1 MNLIVFFL
9 LFCETI
15 DVPEIIKNA
24 GLAPDCQNGQLRV
37 QVETIEEEPGYSTIG
52 LYAMGRCSIGRA
64 REISRKQKE
73 CRCHDQG
80 RVAADDELIVLA
92 FAFLFV
98 RKTVAC
104 A

>member
-1 MNLIVFFL
+1 
-9 LFCETI
+9 
-15 DVPEIIKNA
+15 VPEIIKNA
-24 GLAPDCQNGQLRV
+24 GLAPDCQNWQLRV
-37 QVETIEEEPGYSTIG
+37 QVETIEEENAEPGYSTIG

-80 RVAADDELIVLA
+80 RVATDDELIVLA

-98 RKTVAC
+98 RKTVTC